1 MMTRGVRTRE
11 RRRGDSRG
19 WRHGIGVRRLEITD
33 MVSGGAEVEAAWFEQ
48 CTHGL
53 ATHDGIACAR
63 SVHV

>member
-19 WRHGIGVRRLEITD
+19 WRHGIGVRRLGITD
-33 MVSGGAEVEAAWFEQ
+33 MVSGSAEAEAAWFEQ
-48 CTHGL
+48 RTHGL
-53 ATHDGIACAR
+53 ATHDRIAGAR